1 MNRTKE
7 IFDSG
12 FTIDDIFLESDKL
25 NNDISIKKT
34 SSTKKESVKKF
45 ILKSIKL
52 RNVSKGIYWNR
63 NRNDNYVDVSFYNN

>member
-12 FTIDDIFLESDKL
+12 FTIDDIFHESYNL
-25 NNDISIKKT
+25 NNVFSIKRT
-34 SSTKKESVKKF
+34 SSTKKENVKKF
-45 ILKSIKL
+45 FLKNIKL

-63 NRNDNYVDVSFYNN
+63 NRNDYYVDVRFL

>member
-45 ILKSIKL
+45 FLKSLKL

>member
-12 FTIDDIFLESDKL
+12 FTIDDIFHESYNL
-25 NNDISIKKT
+25 NNVFLIKKT
-34 SSTKKESVKKF
+34 SSTKKENVKKF
-45 ILKSIKL
+45 FLKNIKL

-63 NRNDNYVDVSFYNN
+63 NRNDYYVDVRFL

>member
-12 FTIDDIFLESDKL
+12 FTIDDIFFESDKL

-34 SSTKKESVKKF
+34 SSTKKENVKKF
-45 ILKSIKL
+45 FLKNIKL
-52 RNVSKGIYWNR
+52 RNVSKGIYWYR
-63 NRNDNYVDVSFYNN
+63 NNHYVDVRIL

>member
-12 FTIDDIFLESDKL
+12 FTIDDIFHESYNL
-25 NNDISIKKT
+25 NNVFSIKKT
-34 SSTKKESVKKF
+34 SSTKKENVKKF
-45 ILKSIKL
+45 FLKNIKL

-63 NRNDNYVDVSFYNN
+63 NRNDYYVDVRFL

>member
-12 FTIDDIFLESDKL
+12 FTIDDIFHESYNL
-25 NNDISIKKT
+25 NNVFSIKKT
-34 SSTKKESVKKF
+34 SSTKKENVKKF
-45 ILKSIKL
+45 FLKNLKL

-63 NRNDNYVDVSFYNN
+63 NRNDYYVDVRFL

>member
-34 SSTKKESVKKF
+34 SSTKKEIVKKF
-45 ILKSIKL
+45 FLKNLKL
-52 RNVSKGIYWNR
+52 RNVSKGIYWYR
-63 NRNDNYVDVSFYNN
+63 NNDYVDVRIL

>member
-12 FTIDDIFLESDKL
+12 FTIDDIFHESCNL
-25 NNDISIKKT
+25 NNVISIKKT
-34 SSTKKESVKKF
+34 SSTKKENVKKF
-45 ILKSIKL
+45 FLKNLKL

-63 NRNDNYVDVSFYNN
+63 NRNDYYVDVRFL